1 MTENDERRLAGYRD
15 FLSIDHGVTAPDVA
29 FFMRLLDEATAALAQ
44 RDERIRRLEAVL
56 REIAAI
62 DPLSGGGEVKYFV
75 TGDLI
80 VRARAALDAAN
91 GERGE

>member
-1 MTENDERRLAGYRD
+1 MTEPSEAALKAAADALPITWGRRL
-15 FLSIDHGVTAPDVA
+15 VNDVA
-29 FFMRLLDEATAALAQ
+29 IAFDRFAAERLAQ

-62 DPLSGGGEVKYFV
+62 DPLSGGGEVKYFL